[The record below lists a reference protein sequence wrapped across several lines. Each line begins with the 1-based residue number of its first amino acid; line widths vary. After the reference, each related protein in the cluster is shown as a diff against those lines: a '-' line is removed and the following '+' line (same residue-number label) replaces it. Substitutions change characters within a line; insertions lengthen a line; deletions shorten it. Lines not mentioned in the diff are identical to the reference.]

1 MNISSALMVFVGGG
15 LGAAMRW
22 LVSLSLNTNSTG
34 FPYSTLLVNL
44 IGCFLIG
51 IASAFILQSNDKINL
66 LLVVG
71 FLGGFTTFSSFGLEL
86 FKLQEIGNWRMFI
99 SYILLSNL
107 LGVILV
113 ILGNR
118 ITVKFI

>member
-1 MNISSALMVFVGGG
+1 MVFVGGG